1 MQEQKLWTKD
11 FITISIINFIL
22 MLAMYLLLV
31 TIAPFAVEQYGAST
45 SMAGL
50 VSGIF
55 IIGTLIARIFSGGL
69 IGKVGGKR
77 MLFIGLLVSTIATAF
92 YFGSANMP
100 LLLANRLFHG
110 IGLGIAST
118 ATGTMI
124 AQAIPPSR
132 RGEGIGYFSMSTVMA
147 TAIGPFFGIFMSQ
160 HYPFEMLFALCLAI
174 SVVSL
179 IMFFF
184 VNETVK
190 ATASDKQQAAKK
202 RVGLSNFIEVKAL
215 PISII
220 TLFVALAYSG
230 VLSFISFYAKEI
242 NLVQTASFFFLVYAI
257 VVLLSRPFSGKLL
270 DVKGA
275 KFVVIPSLVLFALGM
290 IVLSQTHS
298 GIMLLAAGAIFG
310 LGYGNFQSVAQAIA
324 LKGISVERLGIA
336 TSTFYIFLDSGLGF
350 GPYFLGVVVPNL
362 GYRGMYEVL
371 TIVIVLSLAAFVYLF
386 RKKSTNSI
394 NEIDKQI

>member
-1 MQEQKLWTKD
+1 
-11 FITISIINFIL
+11 
-22 MLAMYLLLV
+22 
-31 TIAPFAVEQYGAST
+31 
-45 SMAGL
+45 
-50 VSGIF
+50 
-55 IIGTLIARIFSGGL
+55 
-69 IGKVGGKR
+69 

-124 AQAIPPSR
+124 AQAIPASR

-160 HYPFEMLFALCLAI
+160 HYPFHMLFVLCLSL
-174 SVVSL
+174 SVVTL

-190 ATASDKQQAAKK
+190 QPASNKQEVVRK
-202 RVGLSNFIEVKAL
+202 RVGLSNFIERKAL

-242 NLVQTASFFFLVYAI
+242 NLVETASFFFLVYAI

-298 GIMLLAAGAIFG
+298 GIMLLMAGAILG
-310 LGYGNFQSVAQAIA
+310 LGYGNFQSIAQAIA

-350 GPYFLGVVVPNL
+350 GPYFLGVVVPGL

-371 TIVIVLSLAAFVYLF
+371 TVVILLSLVAFILLF
-386 RKKSTNSI
+386 RKGKENI
-394 NEIDKQI
+394 PDNA

>member
-92 YFGSANMP
+92 YFGSANMS

-160 HYPFEMLFALCLAI
+160 HYPFHMLFVLCLALSI
-174 SVVSL
+174 VTL
-179 IMFFF
+179 IMYFF
-184 VNETVK
+184 VNEKVK
-190 ATASDKQQAAKK
+190 ASTTNKQEAVRKQI
-202 RVGLSNFIEVKAL
+202 GLSDFIERKAL

-242 NLVQTASFFFLVYAI
+242 NLVQVASFFFLVYAI

-275 KFVVIPSLVLFALGM
+275 KFVVIPSLMLFALGM
-290 IVLSQTHS
+290 VVLSQTHS

-310 LGYGNFQSVAQAIA
+310 LGYGNFQSCAQAIA

-350 GPYFLGVVVPNL
+350 GPYFLGVVVPSL

-371 TIVIVLSLAAFVYLF
+371 TVVIVLSLAAFVYLF
-386 RKKSTNSI
+386 RKRKVLDNA
-394 NEIDKQI
+394 

>member
-1 MQEQKLWTKD
+1 
-11 FITISIINFIL
+11 

-55 IIGTLIARIFSGGL
+55 IIGTLIARIFSGSL

-124 AQAIPPSR
+124 AQAIPASR

-160 HYPFEMLFALCLAI
+160 HYPFHMLFVLCLSL
-174 SVVSL
+174 SVVTL

-190 ATASDKQQAAKK
+190 QPASNKQEVVRK
-202 RVGLSNFIEVKAL
+202 RIGLSNFIERKAL

-242 NLVQTASFFFLVYAI
+242 NLVETASFFFLVYAI

-298 GIMLLAAGAIFG
+298 GIMLLMAGAILG
-310 LGYGNFQSVAQAIA
+310 LGYGNFQSIAQAIA

-350 GPYFLGVVVPNL
+350 GPYFLGVVVPRL

-371 TIVIVLSLAAFVYLF
+371 TVVILLSLVAFILLF
-386 RKKSTNSI
+386 RKGKENI
-394 NEIDKQI
+394 PDNA

>member
-1 MQEQKLWTKD
+1 MEEQKLWTKD
-11 FITISIINFIL
+11 FIIISIINFIL
-22 MLAMYLLLV
+22 MLAMYLLIV

-69 IGKVGGKR
+69 INKIGSKR
-77 MLFIGLLVSTIATAF
+77 LLFIGLIVSAIATAF
-92 YFGSANMP
+92 YFGSTNLP

-124 AQAIPPSR
+124 AQVIPASR

-147 TAIGPFFGIFMSQ
+147 TAIGPFFGIFMTQ
-160 HYPFEMLFALCLAI
+160 HYPFHMLFVLCLVL
-174 SVVSL
+174 SVATL
-179 IMFFF
+179 IMFPT

-190 ATASDKQQAAKK
+190 PVLDKQIAAKQ
-202 RVGLSNFIEVKAL
+202 RISLSNFVEKKTL

-220 TLFVALAYSG
+220 TLFIALAYSG

-242 NLVQTASFFFLVYAI
+242 NLVQVASFFFLVYAV
-257 VVLLSRPFSGKLL
+257 VVLLSRPFTGKLL
-270 DVKGA
+270 DSKGA
-275 KFVVIPSLVLFALGM
+275 KFVVIPSLLLFAFGM
-290 IVLSQTHS
+290 VILSQAHS
-298 GIMLLAAGAIFG
+298 GFMLLAAGAIIG
-310 LGYGNFQSVAQAIA
+310 LGFGNFQSCAQAIA

-336 TSTFYIFLDSGLGF
+336 TSTFYIFLDSGFGF
-350 GPYFLGVVVPNL
+350 GPYFLGVVIPSL

-371 TIVIVLSLAAFVYLF
+371 TIVIVLALVAFVYLF
-386 RKKSTNSI
+386 RERKILDNA
-394 NEIDKQI
+394 

>member
-11 FITISIINFIL
+11 FINISIINFIL

-55 IIGTLIARIFSGGL
+55 IIGTLIARIFSGSL

-124 AQAIPPSR
+124 AQAIPASR

-160 HYPFEMLFALCLAI
+160 HYPFHMLFVLCLSL
-174 SVVSL
+174 SVVTL

-190 ATASDKQQAAKK
+190 QPASNKQEVVRK
-202 RVGLSNFIEVKAL
+202 RIGLSNFIERKAL

-242 NLVQTASFFFLVYAI
+242 NLVETASFFFLVYAI

-298 GIMLLAAGAIFG
+298 GIMLLMAGAILG
-310 LGYGNFQSVAQAIA
+310 LGYGNFQSIAQAIA

-350 GPYFLGVVVPNL
+350 GPYFLGVVVPGL

-371 TIVIVLSLAAFVYLF
+371 TVVILLSLVAFILLF
-386 RKKSTNSI
+386 RKGKENI
-394 NEIDKQI
+394 PDNA

>member
-124 AQAIPPSR
+124 AQAIPASR

-160 HYPFEMLFALCLAI
+160 HYPFHMLFVLCLAL
-174 SVVSL
+174 SVVTL

-190 ATASDKQQAAKK
+190 QPALNTKEVAKK
-202 RVGLSNFIEVKAL
+202 RIGLSNFIETKAL

-242 NLVQTASFFFLVYAI
+242 NLVETASFFFLVYAI

-290 IVLSQTHS
+290 TVLSQISS
-298 GIMLLAAGAIFG
+298 GIMLLVAGAIFG
-310 LGYGNFQSVAQAIA
+310 LGYGNFQSCAQAIA

-350 GPYFLGVVVPNL
+350 GPYFLGVVVPSL

-371 TIVIVLSLAAFVYLF
+371 AVVILLSLAAFVYLF
-386 RKKSTNSI
+386 RKRSKDPVYDI
-394 NEIDKQI
+394 NEKM

>member
-11 FITISIINFIL
+11 FINISIINFIL

-55 IIGTLIARIFSGGL
+55 IIGTLIARIFSGSL

-92 YFGSANMP
+92 YFGSTNMP

-124 AQAIPPSR
+124 AQAIPASR

-160 HYPFEMLFALCLAI
+160 HYPFHMLFVLCLSL
-174 SVVSL
+174 SVVTL

-190 ATASDKQQAAKK
+190 QPASNKQEVVRK
-202 RVGLSNFIEVKAL
+202 RIGLSNFIERKAL
-215 PISII
+215 SISII

-242 NLVQTASFFFLVYAI
+242 NLVETASFFFLVYAI

-298 GIMLLAAGAIFG
+298 GIMLLMAGAILG
-310 LGYGNFQSVAQAIA
+310 LGYGNFQSIAQAIA

-350 GPYFLGVVVPNL
+350 GPYFLGVVVPGL

-371 TIVIVLSLAAFVYLF
+371 TVVILLSLVAFILLF
-386 RKKSTNSI
+386 RKGKENI
-394 NEIDKQI
+394 PDNA

>member
-1 MQEQKLWTKD
+1 MEEQKLWTKD

-31 TIAPFAVEQYGAST
+31 TIAPFAVEQYGASP

-55 IIGTLIARIFSGGL
+55 IIGTLFARIFSGGL
-69 IGKVGGKR
+69 IGKVGGKK

-124 AQAIPPSR
+124 AQAIPTSR

-147 TAIGPFFGIFMSQ
+147 TAIGPFFGIFISQ
-160 HYPFEMLFALCLAI
+160 HYPFHMLFVLCLALSI
-174 SVVSL
+174 VTL

-190 ATASDKQQAAKK
+190 PSSLNKPEVARQ
-202 RVGLSNFIEVKAL
+202 RFGLSNFIERKAL

-242 NLVQTASFFFLVYAI
+242 NLVQVASFFFLVYAI

-275 KFVVIPSLVLFALGM
+275 KYVVIPSLLLFALGM
-290 IVLSQTHS
+290 IILSQTHS
-298 GIMLLAAGAIFG
+298 GIMLLAAGAVFG
-310 LGYGNFQSVAQAIA
+310 LGYGNFQSCAQAIA

-350 GPYFLGVVVPNL
+350 GPYFLGVVVPSL
-362 GYRGMYEVL
+362 GYRGMYEAL
-371 TIVIVLSLAAFVYLF
+371 TIVILLSLVAFVYLF
-386 RKKSTNSI
+386 RTRSKDTISDI
-394 NEIDKQI
+394 NEKM

>member
-11 FITISIINFIL
+11 FINISIINFIL

-55 IIGTLIARIFSGGL
+55 IIGTLIARIFSGSL

-124 AQAIPPSR
+124 AQAIPASR

-160 HYPFEMLFALCLAI
+160 HYPFHMLFVLCLSL
-174 SVVSL
+174 SVVTL

-190 ATASDKQQAAKK
+190 QPASNKQEVVRK
-202 RVGLSNFIEVKAL
+202 RIGLSNFIERKAL

-242 NLVQTASFFFLVYAI
+242 NLVETASFFFLVYAI

-298 GIMLLAAGAIFG
+298 GIMLLMAGAILG
-310 LGYGNFQSVAQAIA
+310 LGYGNFQSIAQAIA

-350 GPYFLGVVVPNL
+350 GPYFLGVVVPGL

-371 TIVIVLSLAAFVYLF
+371 TVIILISLVAFILLF
-386 RKKSTNSI
+386 RKGKENI
-394 NEIDKQI
+394 PDNA

>member
-11 FITISIINFIL
+11 FINISIINFIL

-55 IIGTLIARIFSGGL
+55 IIGTLIARIFSGSL

-124 AQAIPPSR
+124 AQAIPASR

-160 HYPFEMLFALCLAI
+160 HYPFHMLFVLCLSL
-174 SVVSL
+174 SVVTL

-190 ATASDKQQAAKK
+190 QPASNKQEVVRK
-202 RVGLSNFIEVKAL
+202 RVGLSNFIERKAL

-242 NLVQTASFFFLVYAI
+242 NLVETASFFFLVYAI

-298 GIMLLAAGAIFG
+298 GIMLLMAGAILG
-310 LGYGNFQSVAQAIA
+310 LGYGNFQSIAQAIA

-350 GPYFLGVVVPNL
+350 GPYFLGVVVPGL

-371 TIVIVLSLAAFVYLF
+371 TVVILLSLVAFILLF
-386 RKKSTNSI
+386 RKGKENI
-394 NEIDKQI
+394 PDNA

>member
-92 YFGSANMP
+92 YFGSANMQ

-124 AQAIPPSR
+124 AQAIPASR

-160 HYPFEMLFALCLAI
+160 HYPFRMLFVLCLTLSI
-174 SVVSL
+174 VTLV
-179 IMFFF
+179 MFFF

-190 ATASDKQQAAKK
+190 PTALNKPVVAKK
-202 RVGLSNFIEVKAL
+202 RIDLSNFIEKKAL

-242 NLVQTASFFFLVYAI
+242 NLVQVASFFFLVYAM

-290 IVLSQTHS
+290 ILLSQTHS

-310 LGYGNFQSVAQAIA
+310 LGYGNFQSCAQAIA

-350 GPYFLGVVVPNL
+350 GPYFLGVVVPSL

-371 TIVIVLSLAAFVYLF
+371 TLVIVLSLVAFVYLF
-386 RKKSTNSI
+386 RKRKTLATA
-394 NEIDKQI
+394 